1 MNCGQ
6 TILQVVL
13 ESRWVHVA
21 DVAHQNHNQPD
32 FLNSEL
38 NVRTVQVVDDSA
50 AERTCL
56 YCGTS
61 NSEERDDCIVCHSS
75 FIPEEEIAQ
84 AEDELLPVATQ
95 PDMTDLQVDFEEEN
109 GLSHPNWRKMYQ
121 QISASRAEADWW
133 DIYHELAKQWL
144 LRLKADLG
152 GYYHVY
158 ESENFVVLSAEG
170 ATATRTIIGYA
181 ESSLAVLQRFC
192 RGIQPEETYGKRAML
207 IFTDQDDYY
216 AYVSHFHRDGA
227 HSLSAGTMLS
237 RGYMHIAFPFTWI
250 FSARRII
257 THELVHNCIA
267 HLRIPSWLHEGVAQK
282 LERLVMNTRAFVLE
296 HELAMEHHAHWTE
309 QNIQEF
315 WSGASFYVG
324 DERNKLSYSLAEI
337 LTEFLSSDWNA
348 FLEFISQA
356 DYRDAGQDAALR
368 TLHRCLGETIGQFL
382 GPGNWRPQRMAI
394 AERMRDLESKSERV

>member
-1 MNCGQ
+1 
-6 TILQVVL
+6 
-13 ESRWVHVA
+13 
-21 DVAHQNHNQPD
+21 
-32 FLNSEL
+32 
-38 NVRTVQVVDDSA
+38 VDESA

-56 YCGTS
+56 YCGTT
-61 NSEERDDCIVCHSS
+61 NTEERDDCIVCRSR
-75 FIPEEEIAQ
+75 FISTEEIAQ
-84 AEDELLPVATQ
+84 AEDKLLPVATP
-95 PDMTDLQVDFEEEN
+95 PDMTGLQLEFEEDN
-109 GLSHPNWRKMYQ
+109 GLSHPNWRKINQ
-121 QISASRAEADWW
+121 QTDASRAKADWW
-133 DIYHELAKQWL
+133 DICHELAKQWL

-158 ESENFVVLSAEG
+158 ESENFLVLSAEG

-181 ESSLAVLQRFC
+181 ESSLAILQRFC
-192 RGIQPEETYGKRAML
+192 VGILPNETYGKRAML

-216 AYVSHFHRDGA
+216 AYVSHFHSDGE
-227 HSLSAGTMLS
+227 HSLSAGMMLS
-237 RGYMHIAFPFTWI
+237 RGYRHIAFPFTWI

-267 HLRIPSWLHEGVAQK
+267 HLHIPSWLHEGVAQK
-282 LERLVMNTRAFVLE
+282 LERLVMNKRAFTLE
-296 HELAMEHHAHWTE
+296 HELAMQHHAYWTE

-337 LTEFLSSDWNA
+337 LTEFISTDWKA

-368 TLHRCLGETIGQFL
+368 VLNRCLGETVGQFL
-382 GPGNWRPQRMAI
+382 GPGNWRPQRKAI
-394 AERMRDLESKSERV
+394 AERMEARKLKKS